1 MNFNLLI
8 IRGHQCVLVV
18 LVVVVVEVVLVVLMI
33 VSKLKGNIYELTVQ

>member
-8 IRGHQCVLVV
+8 IRGHQCVLAV
-18 LVVVVVEVVLVVLMI
+18 LVVLVVLVVLMI

>member
-1 MNFNLLI
+1 MDFNLLI

-18 LVVVVVEVVLVVLMI
+18 LVVLVVLMI

>member
-18 LVVVVVEVVLVVLMI
+18 LVVLVVLI

>member
-8 IRGHQCVLVV
+8 IRGHQCVL
-18 LVVVVVEVVLVVLMI
+18 VVLVVLMI

>member
-18 LVVVVVEVVLVVLMI
+18 LVVLVVLMI

>member
-1 MNFNLLI
+1 MDFNLLI

-18 LVVVVVEVVLVVLMI
+18 LAVLVVLI